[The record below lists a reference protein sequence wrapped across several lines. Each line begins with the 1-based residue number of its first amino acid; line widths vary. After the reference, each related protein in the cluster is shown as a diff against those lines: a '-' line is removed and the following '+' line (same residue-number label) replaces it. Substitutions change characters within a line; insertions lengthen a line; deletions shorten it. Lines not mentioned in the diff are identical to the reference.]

1 MAAKRSATTELNH
14 DNWNEEHEPEEAGT
28 FIRASDDILEKRVVK
43 RAKRR
48 LQSTENNTKSAFG
61 AFTGFKTTGPSTPQ
75 NAFSFLA
82 DNKAFGTSLKTDT
95 NINKPPASNGASK
108 GNENGTNKKET
119 SVIQSIS
126 STTTSKTSD
135 QADQGTSKKS
145 SEYFAKL
152 KGLNESVTQWIK
164 SHVDANPFCILTP
177 IFKDYEKY
185 LKEIET
191 KHGNESDKTTR
202 TSEQSQFEPTKVTDN
217 KETANSEKKV
227 DSSPFGGTSTK
238 SLISSEWKP
247 EKSIFG
253 SINTDSKSIFGTS
266 DHATDSGKSV
276 FGNSEQSSDS
286 HKSIFGNVDKLGTKS
301 VFGNVSSEKN
311 PFLSK
316 PSTDSKSQEQE
327 SKSELKST
335 SSSFGTTNAFCF
347 GQSSTTSSTTGFS
360 FGGAK
365 PFTFGAQVVKLPESE
380 DKAENEGKDDEDE
393 EPPKVEIKPVTEE
406 GAIYEQRCKVFIKKD
421 GNFTSR
427 GVGVLFLKPTPNDK
441 TQLIVRAETSLG
453 SLLLNTLLTESIP
466 TKRMNK
472 NSIMLVCLPK
482 PEMSPPP
489 VPVLLRV
496 KTDEEADSLMDA
508 LNKHKK

>member
-135 QADQGTSKKS
+135 QADQGT
-145 SEYFAKL
+145 
-152 KGLNESVTQWIK
+152 N
-164 SHVDANPFCILTP
+164 
-177 IFKDYEKY
+177 YEKY